1 MARRFQILVCRGP
14 DCGDRRNSA
23 AVFAAFD
30 HTLRHAEANL
40 GGNDVSLE
48 TWSCFGKCR
57 SGPNVMVRE
66 TRPGE
71 SRFMLM
77 MPQPGPGGALY
88 SGVTPD
94 DAKRILDEH
103 IGGGRVLTALVYR
116 PPTR

>member
-1 MARRFQILVCRGP
+1 VARRFQILVCRGP
-14 DCGDRRNSA
+14 DCGGLRRSGD
-23 AVFAAFD
+23 VFAAFD
-30 HTLRHAEANL
+30 RTLRTGEANL
-40 GGNDVSLE
+40 GGNDVLLDQ
-48 TWSCFGKCR
+48 WSCFGKCR

-88 SGVTPD
+88 SGVTPN

-103 IGGGRVLTALVYR
+103 IGAGRIVSALVYR